1 MNSAVSESTNLDSC
15 VLDKGQAD
23 AKLRAMKYKTDI
35 GKENEKNENFCQL
48 KQKLENMISDNSLI
62 LDRTDTSP
70 IA

>member
-1 MNSAVSESTNLDSC
+1 MSESTNLDSS

-23 AKLRAMKYKTDI
+23 AKLRAMKYKIDI

-48 KQKLENMISDNSLI
+48 KQKLEIMISDNKII
-62 LDRTDTSP
+62 LDQTDTSP